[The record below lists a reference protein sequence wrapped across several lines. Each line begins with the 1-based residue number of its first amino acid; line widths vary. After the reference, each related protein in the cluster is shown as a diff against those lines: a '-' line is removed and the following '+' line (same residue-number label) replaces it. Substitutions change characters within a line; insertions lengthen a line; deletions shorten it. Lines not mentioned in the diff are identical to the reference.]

1 MVFDKICGF
10 ASLLGFIL
18 TVTGCFTTDCHKSAI
33 WILVMILFLL
43 LSIFY
48 FCKYT
53 TATKY
58 LRGEAEIRDAHN
70 KIALQYE
77 QIRTKNLEG
86 IVHIMSDLCTEI
98 AEAFE
103 IIKGQKVGV
112 CIKYINGDITNPYV
126 ETLCRDIHSRK
137 RSYPTRTSGC
147 DYIWQN
153 TDFAH
158 ILKSFNQ
165 QYEFAELYFFAND
178 LPNQYQYT
186 NTHLDASNLQSGF
199 LRRFKRRKQ
208 WTLPYQS
215 TIVVPFLSPDNKQVE
230 GFLCID
236 CSAPKGFN
244 KSRDVVIL
252 QQIALFMRELMCYVC
267 SNHLKEN

>member
-1 MVFDKICGF
+1 MLFDKICGF
-10 ASLLGFIL
+10 ASILGLIL
-18 TVTGCFTTDCHKSAI
+18 TVAGCLVADCHINVI
-33 WILVMILFLL
+33 WIVVMILFLL

-48 FCKYT
+48 FCQYT
-53 TATKY
+53 MATKY
-58 LRGEAEIRDAHN
+58 LKGEAEIRDAHN
-70 KIALQYE
+70 KIALQYA

-86 IVHIMSDLCTEI
+86 IIHVMSDLCTEI

-103 IIKGQKVGV
+103 IIKGQKIGV

-126 ETLCRDIHSRK
+126 ETLCRDVHSRK
-137 RSYPTRTSGC
+137 RSYPTINSGH
-147 DYIWQN
+147 DYIWRN
-153 TDFAH
+153 TDFAYIFTAINEQH
-158 ILKSFNQ
+158 
-165 QYEFAELYFFAND
+165 EFAELYYFAND
-178 LPNQYQYT
+178 LPNLYQYT
-186 NTHLDASNLQSGF
+186 NTHLDASNLHSGF
-199 LRRFKRRKQ
+199 MWRYKRRKQ

-236 CSAPKGFN
+236 SSSPKGFD
-244 KSRDVVIL
+244 KSRDVAIL

>member
-1 MVFDKICGF
+1 MLFDKICGF
-10 ASLLGFIL
+10 ASLLGLFM
-18 TVTGCFTTDCHKSAI
+18 TVAGFFVKDGHIYVI
-33 WILVMILFLL
+33 WIVIMILFLL
-43 LSIFY
+43 LSVIY
-48 FCKYT
+48 FCQYT
-53 TATKY
+53 TAAKY
-58 LRGEAEIRDAHN
+58 LKAEAEIRVAHN
-70 KIALQYE
+70 KIALQYA

-103 IIKGQKVGV
+103 IIKGQKVSV
-112 CIKYINGDITNPYV
+112 CIKYINGDVTNPYV
-126 ETLCRDIHSRK
+126 ETLCRDLRSRK
-137 RSYPTRTSGC
+137 RSYPTMTAGH

-153 TDFAH
+153 TDFAY
-158 ILKSFNQ
+158 IFKAFNERH
-165 QYEFAELYFFAND
+165 EFDELYYFAND

-186 NTHLDASNLQSGF
+186 NTHLDTSNLQSGF
-199 LRRFKRRKQ
+199 LWRLKRRKQ

-236 CSAPKGFN
+236 SSVPKGFD

-252 QQIALFMRELMCYVC
+252 QQIALFMRDLMCYVC
-267 SNHLKEN
+267 NNHLKVN